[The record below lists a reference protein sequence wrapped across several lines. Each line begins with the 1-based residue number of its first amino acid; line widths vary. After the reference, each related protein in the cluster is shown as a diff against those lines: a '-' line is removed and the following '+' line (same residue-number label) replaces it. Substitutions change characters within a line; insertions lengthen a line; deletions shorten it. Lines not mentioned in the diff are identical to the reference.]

1 MYDQSTFQPSY
12 LGPSNPY
19 LPPAYSMFSSDFGA
33 SRMLRTGSDQDQLL
47 GIAIDSASGVTDK
60 VDDNSDEK
68 WVLIIKLIY

>member
-1 MYDQSTFQPSY
+1 
-12 LGPSNPY
+12 
-19 LPPAYSMFSSDFGA
+19 MFSSDFGA